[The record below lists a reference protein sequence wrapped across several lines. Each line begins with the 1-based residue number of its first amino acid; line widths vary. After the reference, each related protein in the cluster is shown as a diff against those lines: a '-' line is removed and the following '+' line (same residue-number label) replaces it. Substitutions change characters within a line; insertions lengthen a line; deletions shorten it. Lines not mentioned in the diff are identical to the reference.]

1 MISMTGGGVG
11 RQMGSASAAM
21 QLEALQAQLK
31 QKEGTII
38 QHQMDLAG
46 MERAKEGSDLSIHI

>member
-1 MISMTGGGVG
+1 MTGGGVG